1 MRLMKKTVLYSLV
14 FYSAVIAPFADA
26 REISYRYF
34 FHEQMTAQEAC
45 DRAKREIKRQA
56 LSRELGEVLQSQ
68 SFQQCTDREGQM
80 NRCDTYTDVL
90 AMTELGFVKSFEV
103 LERDLQVLPTG
114 QACFVKADVQ
124 VEQFVGKPDPDFHVS
139 GTILPGPVLRDGDP
153 IQLDIQAPDQ
163 SYLFV
168 FAGRDGGDFALLD
181 ARVFSKQSGSII
193 PNEAS
198 PFEWMA
204 ENNALVESGE
214 RFWVVASKEKRVFP
228 EQLTESELF
237 QQLNRADRATWDAH
251 LIGFRVLPKGQKGE

>member
-1 MRLMKKTVLYSLV
+1 MKKTLLYSLV
-14 FYSAVIAPFADA
+14 FYSAVIATFADA

-56 LSRELGEVLQSQ
+56 LSRELGEVIQSQ

-90 AMTELGFVKSFEV
+90 AMTELGFVKSFEI
-103 LERDLQVLPTG
+103 LEKDLQVLPAG
-114 QACFVKADVQ
+114 QACFIKADVQ
-124 VEQFVGKPDPDFHVS
+124 VEQFVGQPDPDFHVF
-139 GTILPGPVLRDGDP
+139 GTVLPGPVLRDGDP
-153 IQLDIQAPDQ
+153 IQLDISAPDN

-168 FAGRDGGDFALLD
+168 FAGRDGGEFALLA
-181 ARVFSKQSGSII
+181 ARDFSKHSGSII

-198 PFEWMA
+198 PFEWIA

-228 EQLTESELF
+228 ERLTESELF
-237 QQLNRADRATWDAH
+237 QQLNRADRATWDVH